1 MIEFRNADSKWSKA
15 LDRLEQGSTFENRFE
30 ILSFLGGGGM
40 GAVYKAKQLDA
51 NRIVALKV
59 MHPSLIETDEFRKRF
74 LRECKFLSQLSN
86 DNIITFYHAAISANG
101 FPYAV
106 FEYMEGKTLR
116 ELLQE
121 KGRLSVPE
129 SLRLLIQISD
139 ALAAAHAAGIIHRDL
154 KPENIMVSQRSASSW
169 AKVFD
174 FGLSKSSIADERE
187 SQKLT
192 LTGDIVGTAAY
203 MSPEQ
208 CRGGRAD
215 ARSDIYA
222 LGCISFECLSGK
234 QLFEEATPMAALHK
248 HLNDD
253 PSDSINELCSFS
265 PPALTE
271 VIMQMLS
278 KAPSGRPNSMNSV
291 KESFATAETQ
301 FKQGVRSSTPLS
313 NKQTRR
319 SSAVPI
325 VLGVVSLAIAA
336 SSIFGFLQYQKGL
349 EDARKVEA
357 DRKRAQQ
364 IEIEEH
370 NLLRGQ
376 ELADLAGAALIAQDF
391 KEAIR
396 LAKECA
402 SLKNDSCE
410 YIPIRMR
417 AFEIM
422 TQASDFSGLAN
433 SDVPLM
439 FWGKLLKEAESR
451 KCLSE
456 SNKYRYT
463 FSYYILAGNVHA
475 NKNRLM
481 QTIACSE
488 AYEKLYQEAP
498 EDQRKARQFL
508 LSLVARGN
516 ALRNTRQYQKAFETD
531 KRALA
536 LAKKLEADG
545 ADELHSVYPSVL
557 IDCCVVNENPT
568 KVAQLESEYAQAFEK
583 AFNSSNSEGMMR
595 QILSIQQYMLDRPQF
610 APGADPLIL
619 KGWKAAEM
627 FPEISTALR
636 MRALQQYLH
645 LQIRKARSGEL
656 SSKELSNV
664 ASSYLRILEEAQKPS
679 MGKEYLSCRREL
691 GEELEALLLKDK
703 QTAVAAKVK
712 RASESFQLDGKT

>member
-1 MIEFRNADSKWSKA
+1 MDQ
-15 LDRLEQGSTFENRFE
+15 LEQGSTFENRFE
-30 ILSFLGGGGM
+30 ILAFLGGGGM

-59 MHPSLIETDEFRKRF
+59 MHPSLVETDEFRKRF

-86 DNIITFYHAAISANG
+86 EHIITFYHAAITANG

-116 ELLQE
+116 ELLIE
-121 KGRLSVPE
+121 KGKLSVPE
-129 SLRLLIQISD
+129 SLKLLTQIID
-139 ALAAAHAAGIIHRDL
+139 ALGAAHAAGIIHRDL
-154 KPENIMVSQRSASSW
+154 KPENIMVSQRGASSW

-174 FGLSKSSIADERE
+174 FGLSKSSIAEERE

-215 ARSDIYA
+215 AKSDIYA
-222 LGCISFECLSGK
+222 LGCISFECLTGK

-253 PSDSINELCSFS
+253 PSDSINELCTFS

-271 VIMQMLS
+271 AIMKMLS
-278 KAPSGRPNSMNSV
+278 KAASGRPSSMSSV
-291 KESFATAETQ
+291 KELFATAESQ
-301 FKQGVRSSTPLS
+301 YKEGVRSSSPLRKKLTS
-313 NKQTRR
+313 KPSALPVTLAVAGLAVVI
-319 SSAVPI
+319 SS
-325 VLGVVSLAIAA
+325 L
-336 SSIFGFLQYQKGL
+336 FGYFQYQKGL
-349 EDARKVEA
+349 DDARKVEE
-357 DRKRAQQ
+357 DRKKAQQ
-364 IEIEEH
+364 IELEGH

-376 ELADLAGAALIAQDF
+376 ELADLAGEALIAQNF

-410 YIPIRMR
+410 YIPIRLR
-417 AFEIM
+417 ALEIM

-433 SDVPLM
+433 SDVPLVL
-439 FWGKLLKEAESR
+439 WGRLLKEAEAR

-456 SNKYRYT
+456 ANKYRYT

-481 QTIACSE
+481 QTITCSQE
-488 AYEKLYQEAP
+488 YEKLYKQAP
-498 EDQRKARQFL
+498 EDQRSPRQFL

-516 ALRNTRQYQKAFETD
+516 ALRNIRQYQKAFETD
-531 KRALA
+531 KRALE
-536 LAKKLEADG
+536 LAKKMEADG
-545 ADELHSVYPSVL
+545 ADELHSVYPSLL
-557 IDCCVVNENPT
+557 IDCCVVNENPS
-568 KVAQLESEYAQAFEK
+568 KVVQLESEYAQVFER
-583 AFNSSNSEGMMR
+583 AFNSSNSEGLMR

-610 APGADPLIL
+610 ATGADPLIL
-619 KGWKAAEM
+619 KAWQAAEM

-636 MRALQQYLH
+636 MRALQQVLH
-645 LQIRKARSGEL
+645 LQMRKAPLGKM
-656 SSKELSNV
+656 SSKELLKV

-679 MGKEYLSCRREL
+679 MGKEYLSCRKEL
-691 GEELEALLLKDK
+691 GDELEMLLRSDK
-703 QTAVAAKVK
+703 QTAMAAKVK
-712 RASESFQLDGKT
+712 RASESFQLDAKA